1 MADDQL
7 LNIATET
14 DETMHANT
22 SQLLMQHDR
31 ILLGTF
37 YAEYRF
43 SSKKLFLSLYIQY
56 SNTPFSD
63 GISGVAWVFF

>member
-43 SSKKLFLSLYIQY
+43 SSKKLFLSLY
-56 SNTPFSD
+56 T
-63 GISGVAWVFF
+63 V